1 MFWTLMLPSLL
12 GLSATMS
19 RSQSSHRSVSADMER
34 DFKAAMAAEDRDDL
48 DRAQALLLKLNDV
61 HPGIFAVNESLGLLF
76 ASRGNPARALPLLQ
90 AAAREQPSSDAARA
104 NLGAA
109 LYSLHRNSDAIA
121 EFQRAVHL
129 NPSNE
134 SAQKSLG
141 SVLMEEHRPADAARA
156 LTAALQLSPGDG
168 DLQLDCV
175 TAQLA
180 AKRVGEA
187 RTILSNFAD
196 ADHSARAQALM
207 AEADELETDF
217 SGAARHF
224 TRAVELEPN
233 EENAWLLSLEL
244 LRHWTFD
251 AAAIELRAASAKFPD
266 SKRMRIGL
274 GAAFFGAAKYPQAIS
289 VFADLLESEPDNAM
303 YADLLGT
310 SCSAVMS
317 EARPRCAVLVHYA
330 ESHPA
335 DPRALANAAVYLV
348 SERDSESHR
357 PLIRKLLES
366 ALTADPRLPEA
377 QFQMGTFLED
387 DGQWKDSVPY
397 LERAIKLKPNYSQ
410 AHYHL
415 ALAYWRTGRKQEA
428 QAQMELQKKYSR
440 QQQDDLD
447 RRLNQITTF
456 LVDIHN

>member
-1 MFWTLMLPSLL
+1 
-12 GLSATMS
+12 
-19 RSQSSHRSVSADMER
+19 MER
-34 DFKAAMAAEDRDDL
+34 DFKAAMAAEDQGDL
-48 DRAQALLLKLNDV
+48 DRAEALLSKLHDV

-76 ASRGNPARALPLLQ
+76 ASRGNASRALPLLQ
-90 AAAREQPSSDAARA
+90 AAAREQPLSDAAHA

-121 EFQRAVHL
+121 EFQYAVHL
-129 NPSNE
+129 NPANE

-141 SVLMEEHRPADAARA
+141 SVLMEEHRPADAAGA
-156 LTAALQLSPGDG
+156 LTAALRLTPGDS

-175 TAQLA
+175 TALLA
-180 AKRVGEA
+180 ATRLGEA
-187 RTILSNFAD
+187 RRILSNFAD

-207 AEADELETDF
+207 GEADEQEKDF
-217 SGAARHF
+217 SSAARHF

-251 AAAIELRAASAKFPD
+251 AAAIELKAASAKFPD

-289 VFADLLESEPDNAM
+289 AFADLLESEPDNAM

-310 SCSAVMS
+310 SCSAVMP
-317 EARPRCAVLVHYA
+317 EARPRCTALVHYA

-335 DPRALANAAVYLV
+335 DTRASVNAAAYLL
-348 SERDSESHR
+348 SESDSESQR
-357 PLIRKLLES
+357 PLARKLLEA
-366 ALTADPRLPEA
+366 ALTDDPRLPEA
-377 QFQMGTFLED
+377 QLQMGTFLED
-387 DGQWKDSVPY
+387 DGMWKDSIPY
-397 LERAIKLKPNYSQ
+397 LERAIKLKPDYSQ
-410 AHYHL
+410 AHYRL
-415 ALAYWRTGRKQEA
+415 ALAYWRTGRKQEG

-440 QQQDDLD
+440 QQQDDLN

-456 LVDIHN
+456 LVNVHN